1 MDDEK
6 ITLDMKSFKAL
17 ASESRVT
24 ILKSLNKRRKM
35 LTELSKEL
43 DMSPSTV
50 KEHMVNLSKA
60 GLVVQIDDGH
70 KWKYYE
76 LTRAGKD
83 ILSPDETRVWVILG
97 LSAVALIFTSW
108 DLIRS
113 SLFGDWGIRG
123 AAKTFASDMIQ
134 APILNG
140 ATEAAG
146 EVADVAVGAAPIITY
161 ATQIPYNHIIAIGL
175 FASIFGISLGYM
187 IARRKWLQPM

>member
-134 APILNG
+134 ACYSNTIQSYNSDWSFCLNFRYFPWLHDCQKKMVT
-140 ATEAAG
+140 AN
-146 EVADVAVGAAPIITY
+146 VGLKT
-161 ATQIPYNHIIAIGL
+161 HRFVL
-175 FASIFGISLGYM
+175 FLG
-187 IARRKWLQPM
+187 